1 MSRKYKN
8 SPIIEA
14 LCEFQFEPDPQWDLV
29 MPGLIYDELKD
40 TFPKREHRVVVNAPT
55 DTRAHFPYG
64 EAVNFLREDER
75 AAILVGPN
83 VLSVNHLRP
92 YPNWDQFL
100 PLIKRGLAAYL
111 KVAEPKNLRSVE
123 LRYINDI
130 EIAGR
135 NAELGD
141 YFNLRPS
148 IEQSS
153 LQKFAAFITG
163 IQLPYEGSKDT
174 LKIEMQGSYNDENI
188 STLIT
193 IDLDYLL
200 AESGNISLANVF
212 DWIDTAHDRIEKA
225 FEACITDKARQMFEE
240 VTE

>member
-1 MSRKYKN
+1 MSRKYEN

-14 LCEFQFEPDPQWDLV
+14 LCEFRFEPDPQWDLV

-55 DTRAHFPYG
+55 DTRARFPYG
-64 EAVNFLREDER
+64 EAVNFLRKDER

-92 YPNWDQFL
+92 YPNWDRFL

-111 KVAEPKNLRSVE
+111 KVAEPKNLRSIE

-130 EIAGR
+130 EIADR

-153 LQKFAAFITG
+153 LRNFAAFITG
-163 IQLPYEGSKDT
+163 IQLPYEDSRDT
-174 LKIEMQGSYNDENI
+174 LRIEMRGSYNDEN
-188 STLIT
+188 SFTHVTL
-193 IDLDYLL
+193 DLDYFLV
-200 AESGNISLANVF
+200 ESGNISLVNV
-212 DWIDTAHDRIEKA
+212 DEWIDTAHNHIEEA
-225 FEACITDKARQMFEE
+225 FEACITDKTRQMFEE